1 MTIKHLVISGGGPV
15 MFRAMGAL
23 QKLEQEKF
31 WIREN
36 LKSIYGTSAGAFVG
50 LVISLNYD
58 WETVNKYFI
67 ERPWHEAF
75 PITPVTLF
83 DAFGRKGLYEKS
95 VMRKIFKPLFDAK
108 DIPLT
113 ITMKQFYELTNIH
126 LHLYTFELHKFEIV
140 DISYTTHP
148 DVEILDAVYMSCAL
162 PIVFSP
168 FIIEDKC
175 YLDGGVRTN
184 YPLNNCIE
192 NEPEINTDEILGFK
206 NIYDDN
212 SEYTSDIQSITSDN
226 SSIIDYV
233 HLFFRKMVRN
243 MDTENKQKQIKYEV
257 TYEGRRLSLEY
268 LQDVL
273 SSQAI
278 RSELLHTGIEAA
290 DNFLSCHNTKN
301 NNEKEVIDSVNNLIQ
316 NSSKELS

>member
-1 MTIKHLVISGGGPV
+1 MTIKYLVISGGGPV

-31 WIREN
+31 WKREDI
-36 LKSIYGTSAGAFVG
+36 KSIYGTSAGSFVAVV
-50 LVISLNYD
+50 LSLNYD
-58 WETVNKYFI
+58 WQTVNKYFI

-83 DAFGRKGLYEKS
+83 DAFGKKGLYEKS
-95 VMRKIFKPLFDAK
+95 TMRKIFKPLFDAK
-108 DIPLT
+108 DISLS
-113 ITMKQFYELTNIH
+113 ITMKQFYELTNICIH
-126 LHLYTFELHKFEIV
+126 MYTFELHNFEIV
-140 DISYTTHP
+140 DISHTTHP
-148 DVEILDAVYMSCAL
+148 DVELLDAVYMSCAL

-168 FIIEDKC
+168 LIVENKC
-175 YLDGGVRTN
+175 YLDGGIRTN

-192 NEPEINTDEILGFK
+192 NEVEINTDEILGFK

-212 SEYTSDIQSITSDN
+212 SEYNSDIQSITNEN
-226 SSIIDYV
+226 SSIIDYI

-243 MDTENKQKQIKYEV
+243 MDTENKQKHIKYEV
-257 TYEGRRLSLEY
+257 TYEGRRMTIEY

-273 SSQAI
+273 SSQTI

-290 DNFLSCHNTKN
+290 DSFLSYHGLKN
-301 NNEKEVIDSVNNLIQ
+301 SDEKEDINNDELVQ
-316 NSSKELS
+316 NSS

>member
-1 MTIKHLVISGGGPV
+1 MTIKYLVISGGGPV

-36 LKSIYGTSAGAFVG
+36 IKSIYGTSAGAFVA

-83 DAFGRKGLYEKS
+83 DAFGKKGLYEKS

-113 ITMKQFYELTNIH
+113 ITMKQFYDLTNIH
-126 LHLYTFELHKFEIV
+126 LHFYTFELHKFEIV

-168 FIIEDKC
+168 FIMEDKC

-192 NEPEINTDEILGFK
+192 NDPEINTNEILGFK
-206 NIYDDN
+206 NLYDDN
-212 SEYTSDIQSITSDN
+212 SEYTSDIESITSDS

-257 TYEGRRLSLEY
+257 TYEGRRLTLEY

-273 SSQAI
+273 SSQSI

-290 DNFLSCHNTKN
+290 DNFLSCHDIKN
-301 NNEKEVIDSVNNLIQ
+301 NDEKEVIDRVNNLVQ
-316 NSSKELS
+316 NGSEELS

>member
-23 QKLEQEKF
+23 EKLEQEKF
-31 WIREN
+31 WEREN
-36 LKSIYGTSAGAFVG
+36 IKSIYGTSAGAFVA
-50 LVISLNYD
+50 VVVSLNYD
-58 WETVNKYFI
+58 WETVKKYFI

-83 DAFGRKGLYEKS
+83 DAIGRKGLYEKS

-108 DIPLT
+108 DISLS

-126 LHLYTFELHKFEIV
+126 LHIYTFELHEFEVI

-168 FIIEDKC
+168 LITENKC
-175 YLDGGVRTN
+175 YLDGGMRTN

-192 NEPEINTDEILGFK
+192 NEPEIDTDEILGFK
-206 NIYDDN
+206 NIYDN
-212 SEYTSDIQSITSDN
+212 NGEYTSDIQSITNDN
-226 SSIIDYV
+226 SSILDYI
-233 HLFFRKMVRN
+233 HLFIRKMVRN
-243 MDTENKQKQIKYEV
+243 MNTENKQKQIKYEV
-257 TYEGRRLSLEY
+257 TYEGRRLTIEY

-273 SSQAI
+273 SSQKQ

-290 DNFLSCHNTKN
+290 NAFLSFHNIKN
-301 NNEKEVIDSVNNLIQ
+301 NSEQEKEINQENDLVQDS
-316 NSSKELS
+316 S